1 MDNNRIKDLRED
13 NFYTQEYVADMINLT
28 RSAYSKY
35 ELNIRSVPLDVLFRI
50 ASLYEV
56 SIDYICGIKD
66 KREVKVYFNEFNYQ
80 KLTDNLIRIRK
91 EKGYSQ
97 EELSKKV
104 SSAQN
109 TISEYENGTRKVSI
123 EFLILL
129 SKIYD
134 TTLDYLMGLEG

>member
-66 KREVKVYFNEFNYQ
+66 NREVKVYSNEFNYQ
-80 KLTDNLIRIRK
+80 KLTDNLIRMRK

>member
-66 KREVKVYFNEFNYQ
+66 KREVKVYSNEFNYQ
-80 KLTDNLIRIRK
+80 KLTDNLIRMRK

>member
-66 KREVKVYFNEFNYQ
+66 KREVKVYSNEFNYQ

>member
-56 SIDYICGIKD
+56 SIDYICGVKD
-66 KREVKVYFNEFNYQ
+66 KREVKVYSNEFNYQ
-80 KLTDNLIRIRK
+80 KLTDNLIRMRK

>member
-66 KREVKVYFNEFNYQ
+66 KREVKVYSNEFNYQ

-134 TTLDYLMGLEG
+134 TTLDYLMGLED

>member
-66 KREVKVYFNEFNYQ
+66 KREVKVYSNEFNYQ

-97 EELSKKV
+97 EDLSKKV